1 MSSSRV
7 IKTGNSEDRSISD
20 FCFNIFQ
27 RKPYPVFQG
36 GKDGFLPFPLD
47 GALMSQE
54 DDRIASD
61 VEVQVDERLNI
72 APGMIL
78 MSEEDLENRIHNAF
92 TRGVE
97 EERKQ
102 ADEDL
107 AGICSALTGAISI
120 VSRLREKIIKESE
133 EELLKLSFMVAKK
146 IIRQEI
152 KHDRHILTQLV
163 SEALKEFPDQHEI
176 VVCLHPEDYKV
187 INSNKEVFLAGI
199 DEERQ
204 ITLKSDEAT
213 TLGGCVVE
221 SSTGVIDARIEAQL
235 EEIYKCLIEERN
247 MLGEIT
253 DSNAQKNQPD
263 KEGRHDVP
271 QC

>member
-7 IKTGNSEDRSISD
+7 IKSGSCEDRPVSD
-20 FCFNIFQ
+20 FCFNVFQ
-27 RKPYPVFQG
+27 RKTYPAFQG
-36 GKDGFLPFPLD
+36 GQDGFLPFPLD
-47 GALMSQE
+47 SSLTSRE
-54 DDRIASD
+54 DDRLDDGEAQV
-61 VEVQVDERLNI
+61 VESLNI

-78 MSEEDLENRIHNAF
+78 ISEEDLENKIHHAF
-92 TRGVE
+92 TRGAE
-97 EERKQ
+97 EERHQ

-107 AGICSALTGAISI
+107 AGICSALTEAISI

-152 KHDRHILTQLV
+152 KQDRRILTQLV
-163 SEALKEFPDQHEI
+163 SEALKEFPEQHDI

-187 INSNKEVFLAGI
+187 INSNKELFLAGI
-199 DEERQ
+199 DEERP
-204 ITLKSDEAT
+204 ITLKSDETT

-235 EEIYKCLIEERN
+235 EEIYKCLMEERN
-247 MLGEIT
+247 TLGEVT
-253 DSNAQKNQPD
+253 DVNALKPQPD
-263 KEGRHDVP
+263 REGHHDAP
-271 QC
+271 